1 MALWFP
7 HHEMGRAIGLQ
18 SIGMP
23 IGIMLGLNATP
34 LFSHAL
40 HSWQLG
46 LCAMAVVPLAA
57 MVVTIPVAIASRRI
71 RKTIPSA
78 ELNRDLVPASE
89 FLRTPTFWVGLV
101 ALCLCYWAGM
111 AFNGLAPGFLAVDAP
126 VGAGY
131 GPQGAGSLM
140 LVFAL
145 SGIVGPPVGGFVVD
159 KLFNGRS
166 KPLIAIGWILGA
178 VCYTAI
184 LLPAVSSNRPLLEMV
199 LLIAG
204 LSNPFIDVTL
214 MSFVAK
220 IFPPRVVGRVAGLWL
235 SCAMLTGS
243 VSMMAGSLALRTTGT
258 YTLSLLIIGAACVIG
273 FAVAS
278 LLTQPRHAQAART
291 DFSVN

>member
-1 MALWFP
+1 
-7 HHEMGRAIGLQ
+7 
-18 SIGMP
+18 
-23 IGIMLGLNATP
+23 
-34 LFSHAL
+34 
-40 HSWQLG
+40 
-46 LCAMAVVPLAA
+46 
-57 MVVTIPVAIASRRI
+57 VAIASRRI